1 MNYALLTPMQISTP
15 IAILAAQLLGAS
27 RSKRL
32 IVLFFK
38 PIGEKAGHRLHLD
51 RKKYQ
56 SKQQTG
62 ATKGSQLRCWP
73 LRSMDCV
80 DAESACKASRMG
92 VSGQPYGGGKVHAA
106 TGSIGLPVTIRCALR
121 GVFIYQENN
130 LVYPGLRAVLR
141 FYRHRSYAALRS
153 GFTQPLM
160 ATVRVQLSL
169 LDSEAFLVSLEKRGK
184 CHVLI

>member
-1 MNYALLTPMQISTP
+1 
-15 IAILAAQLLGAS
+15 
-27 RSKRL
+27 
-32 IVLFFK
+32 
-38 PIGEKAGHRLHLD
+38 
-51 RKKYQ
+51 
-56 SKQQTG
+56 
-62 ATKGSQLRCWP
+62 
-73 LRSMDCV
+73 MDCV

-92 VSGQPYGGGKVHAA
+92 VSGQPCGGGKVHAA

-160 ATVRVQLSL
+160 ATVRVRLSL

-184 CHVLI
+184 CHVLIEDLLENDLNGLISQILD